1 MSTEHDAPQHF
12 RFLAQ
17 FLAGR
22 PVDIAVAPAG
32 ELAYTDG
39 QIVFVSAGADPDVQ
53 RREVLVQSALLGA
66 GSLDGQ
72 YAKRL
77 RARPPLARRYL
88 TLEGDRVLAELAQR
102 VPLAAVIAPGCPPRS
117 VKAEESLELAS
128 SKTKLE
134 PPPPWYGTI
143 KPSKLIRAQ
152 RNPGAA
158 ATDADVRMNLE
169 PTDLSEM
176 EEDNDGPAEK
186 SWILKL
192 FEAPVGMQ
200 GPGDFLRKMFGTSRS
215 SDSEGAGGEMGV
227 GSVRRTSQ
235 TGANARPVPTPIR
248 FTDADTPGATLAVGG
263 AFYPEWDVFGGRY
276 REDWCRVIDFPVTAA
291 VDVAAAAVDR
301 DNVLRRRL
309 ARVGLGPKVLRARAD
324 GDDVDTEALIN
335 LFVDVRSGYSPP
347 EHVYTERRKL
357 ARNLG
362 VLILVDAS
370 GSATDADGDGLAV
383 HEHQRRAAATLA
395 TTLEELGDRV
405 AVYGFRSQG
414 RRAVHLPVIKTFGQQ
429 FGAAGRAR
437 LSQLQPSG
445 YTRLG
450 AGIRGAGE
458 ILKTQAG
465 TPHRLLLV
473 LSDGFPYDDG
483 YEGRYAEA
491 DSRKALEELRADG
504 VGCLC
509 LSIGAA
515 TEADALQRVFGSTN
529 HASAATLAELSP
541 RMDQLFLSSL
551 RELAAPRRGP
561 SGVALGAVTRARG
574 PI

>member
-1 MSTEHDAPQHF
+1 MSTEDDAPQHF

-39 QIVFVSAGADPDVQ
+39 QIIFVSAGADPDVQ

-176 EEDNDGPAEK
+176 EEDDDGPAEK

-227 GSVRRTSQ
+227 GSMRRTSQ

-324 GDDVDTEALIN
+324 GVDADTEALIN

>member
-1 MSTEHDAPQHF
+1 MSTEHGEPQRF

-22 PVDIAVAPAG
+22 PVDVAVAAAG

-39 QIVFVSAGADPDVQ
+39 QVVFVSAGADPDAQ

-72 YAKRL
+72 YTKRL

-88 TLEGDRVLAELAQR
+88 TLEGDRVLAELAR
-102 VPLAAVIAPGCPPRS
+102 HVPLAAVVAPGSTPRS
-117 VKAEESLELAS
+117 VRAEESLQLAS
-128 SKTKLE
+128 SRTKLE

-152 RNPGAA
+152 SVPGKPP
-158 ATDADVRMNLE
+158 TDADVPMNLE
-169 PTDLSEM
+169 HTDPSEID
-176 EEDNDGPAEK
+176 EDDDDDGPAEK

-192 FEAPVGMQ
+192 FEAPIGMQ
-200 GPGDFLRKMFGTSRS
+200 APGDFLRKMFGTSRS

-227 GSVRRTSQ
+227 GSMRRASQ
-235 TGANARPVPTPIR
+235 PGANARPVPTPIR
-248 FTDADTPGATLAVGG
+248 FTGADTPGAAIAVSG
-263 AFYPEWDVFGGRY
+263 ALYPEWDVFGDRY

-291 VDVAAAAVDR
+291 VDVAAAGVVR
-301 DNVLRRRL
+301 DAVLRRRL
-309 ARVGLGPKVLRARAD
+309 ARVGLGPKMLRARAD

-362 VLILVDAS
+362 VLILVDTS
-370 GSATDADGDGLAV
+370 GSGTDADSDGLAV

-395 TTLEELGDRV
+395 ATLEELGDRV

-414 RRAVHLPVIKTFGQQ
+414 RRAVHLPVIKTFEER

-437 LSQLQPSG
+437 LSQLHPSG

-450 AGIRGAGE
+450 AGIRGAGA

-491 DSRKALEELRADG
+491 DSRRALEELRVDG

-509 LSIGAA
+509 MSIGAA
-515 TEADALQRVFGSTN
+515 TEADALERVFGSAS

-541 RMDQLFLSSL
+541 RMDELFLSSL
-551 RELAAPRRGP
+551 RELAAPRR
-561 SGVALGAVTRARG
+561 
-574 PI
+574 

>member
-1 MSTEHDAPQHF
+1 MSTEHNAPQHF

-39 QIVFVSAGADPDVQ
+39 QVVFVSAGADPDVQ

-102 VPLAAVIAPGCPPRS
+102 VPLAAAIAPGRPPRS

-128 SKTKLE
+128 SKTKLA

-143 KPSKLIRAQ
+143 KPSKLIRAH
-152 RNPGAA
+152 RNPGAP
-158 ATDADVRMNLE
+158 ATDADVRTNLE
-169 PTDLSEM
+169 PTDPSEM
-176 EEDNDGPAEK
+176 EEDDDDDGPAEK

-215 SDSEGAGGEMGV
+215 SDSEGAGAEMGV
-227 GSVRRTSQ
+227 GSMRRTSRA
-235 TGANARPVPTPIR
+235 GANTRPVPTPIQ
-248 FTDADTPGATLAVGG
+248 FTGADTPGATLTVGG
-263 AFYPEWDVFGGRY
+263 ALYPEWDVFGGRY
-276 REDWCRVIDFPVTAA
+276 REDWCRVIYFPVTAA
-291 VDVAAAAVDR
+291 VDVAAAGVVR
-301 DNVLRRRL
+301 DAVLRRRL

-335 LFVDVRSGYSPP
+335 LFIDVRSGYSPP

-414 RRAVHLPVIKTFGQQ
+414 RRAVHLPVIKTFGQR

-465 TPHRLLLV
+465 TPNRLLLV

-541 RMDQLFLSSL
+541 RMDELFLSSL

-561 SGVALGAVTRARG
+561 S
-574 PI
+574 

>member
-1 MSTEHDAPQHF
+1 MSTDHGEPQRF

-22 PVDIAVAPAG
+22 AVDVAVAPAG

-39 QIVFVSAGADPDVQ
+39 QVVFVSAGADPDVQ

-88 TLEGDRVLAELAQR
+88 TLEGDRVLAQLSPR
-102 VPLAAVIAPGCPPRS
+102 VALAAAVAPGFPPRTTS
-117 VKAEESLELAS
+117 SEASLELAVGR
-128 SKTKLE
+128 TNLA
-134 PPPPWYGTI
+134 PPPDWYGTI
-143 KPSKLIRAQ
+143 KPSKLIRG
-152 RNPGAA
+152 RPEKGSK

-169 PTDLSEM
+169 YTDPSELD
-176 EEDNDGPAEK
+176 EDDDDDGPAEK

-200 GPGDFLRKMFGTSRS
+200 APGDFLRKMFGTSRS
-215 SDSEGAGGEMGV
+215 SASEGAGGEMGV
-227 GSVRRTSQ
+227 GSIRRTSQ
-235 TGANARPVPTPIR
+235 PGANARPVPTPIR
-248 FTDADTPGATLAVGG
+248 FTGADMPGAGIAVGG
-263 AFYPEWDVFGGRY
+263 ALYPEWDVFGDRY

-291 VDVAAAAVDR
+291 VDVAAAGVVR
-301 DNVLRRRL
+301 DAVLRRRL

-324 GDDVDTEALIN
+324 GDDVDTEALIG
-335 LFVDVRSGYSPP
+335 LFVDLRSGYSPP

-370 GSATDADGDGLAV
+370 GSGTDADGDGLAV

-395 TTLEELGDRV
+395 VTLEELGDRV
-405 AVYGFRSQG
+405 AVYGFRSHG
-414 RRAVHLPVIKTFGQQ
+414 RRAVHLPVIKSFGQR
-429 FGAAGRAR
+429 FGAGGATR
-437 LSQLQPSG
+437 LDELQPSG

-458 ILKTQAG
+458 ILKTRAG

-515 TEADALQRVFGSTN
+515 TEAEALQRVFGSTS

-541 RMDQLFLSSL
+541 RMDELFLSSL
-551 RELAAPRRGP
+551 QELAAPRQRK
-561 SGVALGAVTRARG
+561 SQC
-574 PI
+574 